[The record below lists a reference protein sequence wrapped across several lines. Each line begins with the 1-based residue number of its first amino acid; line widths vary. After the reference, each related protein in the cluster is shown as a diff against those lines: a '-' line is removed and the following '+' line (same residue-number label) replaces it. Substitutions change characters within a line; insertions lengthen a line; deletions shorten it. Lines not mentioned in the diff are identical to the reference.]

1 MGSRSDI
8 LQAPAVR
15 LKGSALQLSQSGGTS
30 DRGDIYMMLG
40 GTKILFTA
48 NAAEKGFQRFKSVV
62 SRQSWEQEFGVT
74 SATIQE
80 IENVVSSYDS
90 KLDEVSN

>member
-1 MGSRSDI
+1 
-8 LQAPAVR
+8 
-15 LKGSALQLSQSGGTS
+15 
-30 DRGDIYMMLG
+30 MMLG
-40 GTKILFTA
+40 GTKISLTA

-74 SATIQE
+74 SATILE
-80 IENVVSSYDS
+80 IENVVSSYDR